1 MEPSEESR
9 LLPVAQPLNSAPIPQ
24 SQNPAPLSIAE
35 EPRGYPGVGLQSSHP
50 SPSISSVKCSNTTIV
65 LLALLGIILIGGS
78 VALLI
83 LLT

>member
-9 LLPVAQPLNSAPIPQ
+9 LLPVAQPLNSAPIP
-24 SQNPAPLSIAE
+24 QNPAPLSIAE